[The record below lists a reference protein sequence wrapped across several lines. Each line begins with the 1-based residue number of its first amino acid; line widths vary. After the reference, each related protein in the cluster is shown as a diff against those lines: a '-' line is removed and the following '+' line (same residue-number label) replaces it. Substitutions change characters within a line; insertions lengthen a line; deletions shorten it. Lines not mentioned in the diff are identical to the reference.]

1 MALVHATRACS
12 FDDIML
18 SIMGLTSLDRR
29 VRFGL
34 LALAAGQILFLMG
47 WGVLYVVALL
57 FVLTVGLPYP
67 RVLQSLVSR
76 LVAAFVLLMSV
87 VQLAAVAQ
95 FLVLPA
101 SGFGILSLLVT
112 VLVCALVWFLRQKVQ
127 QPTVLLDRRDL
138 GGLVVALFF
147 ALPLTALCFWQND
160 PARLTSFASVQ
171 GVDGSN
177 HYTMVAEMA
186 RIQHLNYR
194 NTAYYPKGFHIA
206 SAFVLHSLHANQQ
219 DQGWLENAR
228 LYIAMF
234 IAWGALLAYV
244 VWYAALQ
251 LRDVLSKRVQPSLA
265 VLALCLGPALT
276 LLYLL
281 TLTQEGFLSYFY
293 VIAAVVMGAL
303 YLQDERLDRQWQ
315 LVAYLVLTFG
325 VAATWGPLL
334 APALLLASVLYVWPQ
349 VRSFRQLVS
358 KEWRWALVLLV
369 LQLVPIYLHLRYAH
383 LSTEQ
388 GINATGGLKAFDY
401 GIFSADFLVVAYA
414 LLARDVAEQWRR
426 FTTNFLMPFVGLV
439 GALMCYQYFTVGELR
454 YYAIKTAMLLGVLVL
469 MLGAVVISST
479 FARSTLTKW
488 QALIIV
494 PILFGLGVVTLSGV
508 TANPFDRARIL
519 FGTLGHLSQRPPT
532 LRTYANLGV
541 AGRVRSNTVELR
553 YNADGVLTGNAVVTN
568 WANLMQFTPDNT
580 VASSECGSRLFD
592 LLVSPASAETSDK
605 LLAKTKQCAKAAA
618 DRHEP
623 FIVVTDAA
631 SASRLR
637 GQLDGVTFAY

>member
-1 MALVHATRACS
+1 MRY
-12 FDDIML
+12 
-18 SIMGLTSLDRR
+18 
-29 VRFGL
+29 GL
-34 LALAAGQILFLMG
+34 LALAVGQILFLMG
-47 WGVLYVVALL
+47 WGILYMAALL
-57 FVLTVGLPYP
+57 FVLAVGLPYP
-67 RVLQSLVSR
+67 RMLQSLVSR
-76 LVAAFVLLMSV
+76 LAAAFVLLISV
-87 VQLAAVAQ
+87 VQVAAVAQ
-95 FLVLPA
+95 FFVLPA
-101 SGFGILSLLVT
+101 SGFNILSLLVT
-112 VLVCALVWFLRQKVQ
+112 AMVCVLVWFLRQKVQ
-127 QPTVLLDRRDL
+127 EPTALLDRHDL
-138 GGLVVALFF
+138 GGLAVALCF

-186 RIQHLNYR
+186 RVQHLNYGDA
-194 NTAYYPKGFHIA
+194 AYYPKGFHIA
-206 SAFVLHSLHANQQ
+206 SAFVLHGLHANQQ

-234 IAWGALLAYV
+234 IAWGALLAYM

-251 LRDVLSKRVQPSLA
+251 LRDALSKRAQPNLA

-293 VIAAVVMGAL
+293 VIAAVVVGAF
-303 YLQDERLDRQWQ
+303 YLQDERLDRQWR
-315 LVAYLVLTFG
+315 LAAYLMLAFG

-334 APALLLASVLYVWPQ
+334 APALLLAPVLYAWPR
-349 VRSFRQLVS
+349 VRSLRQLLD
-358 KEWRWALVLLV
+358 KEWRWAVVLLV

-401 GIFSADFLVVAYA
+401 GIFSADVLVVAYV
-414 LLARDVAEQWRR
+414 LLARGIADQWRR
-426 FTTNFLMPFVGLV
+426 FTANFLMPFVGLV

-454 YYAIKTAMLLGVLVL
+454 YYTIKTAMLLGVLVL
-469 MLGAVVISST
+469 ALGVVVVSSA
-479 FARSTLTKW
+479 FARSTLTKL
-488 QALIIV
+488 QGLIIL

-519 FGTLGHLSQRPPT
+519 FGTLGHMGQRPST
-532 LRTYANLGV
+532 LRTYANIGV

-553 YNADGVLTGNAVVTN
+553 YNANGVLIGNGVVTN
-568 WANLMQFTPDNT
+568 WANLMQFTSDNT
-580 VASSECGSRLFD
+580 VASSECSSRLFD
-592 LLVSPASAETSDK
+592 LLVSPANAETSDK
-605 LLAKTKQCAKAAA
+605 LLAKAKQCAKAAA

-631 SASRLR
+631 SAPRLR
-637 GQLDGVTFAY
+637 EQLDGVQYAY